1 MSDITRRL
9 PTFGLLYGNI
19 SRNIVS
25 CYTSTRQILS
35 IVQEVMHKIWRCS
48 VFPFHCLQYYIMSD
62 FLKKFK
68 SVFIEEDTSQAAKT
82 EGAEPQQTATTA
94 AAAPVPPPAAPT
106 SPGSV
111 SDRFVE
117 ILASALEKNNQPGF
131 DYFEFRQSLANL
143 AKMAMDE
150 PTRFKSAF
158 AMAQTMGVDQAKLME
173 SANFYLQVLS
183 GEQAKFNEA
192 HAQQRSKLI
201 GNREE
206 EVVNLENA
214 IQQKTQQIAELTR
227 QIEEHRQQSTQIR
240 AEVSESTLKI
250 EKTKSDFE
258 ATFTSVVSQLQD
270 DVAKIKQYL

>member
-1 MSDITRRL
+1 
-9 PTFGLLYGNI
+9 
-19 SRNIVS
+19 
-25 CYTSTRQILS
+25 
-35 IVQEVMHKIWRCS
+35 
-48 VFPFHCLQYYIMSD
+48 MSD

-68 SVFIEEDTSQAAKT
+68 SVFIEEDTSQPAKQ
-82 EGAEPQQTATTA
+82 EGAAPQQTATPNTPQ
-94 AAAPVPPPAAPT
+94 APAPPPTAPT
-106 SPGSV
+106 PSGSV

-158 AMAQTMGVDQAKLME
+158 AMAQTMGVDQAKLIE
-173 SANFYLQVLS
+173 SATFYLQVLS